1 MSQQL
6 HPSPRV
12 WWRWALAIILA
23 LVFLNILVSLVLS
36 KLYPSH
42 CVRPSHVPAF
52 VRSKSVDILDVPRH
66 LYLLVDT
73 PLLPLADKDIVVRS
87 AYVNFHGTPGS
98 RHRNSTIMLLEI
110 KKILLAQKAIESC
123 RVGEH
128 ITTHFEVVPI
138 LQEDCGIESGGSHT
152 QVLLLCYNI
161 PAQHLDWAWVA
172 FHKHLF
178 GEDTMYWAKSE
189 HPVMFPFQ
197 YKESSSD
204 SVLVCAA
211 MLPHY
216 TPYVEDWLRY
226 QMAIGVDHVHMTLE
240 SSFLNRGSFDRDF
253 LQQVVGDGFVSV
265 DFWHQWLNETDIC
278 DHSLDLALYDC
289 ALRFRGAYGYV
300 LFSDPRDFF
309 IPRDPAVSQM
319 KEYLTRWCGGRSTH
333 CRFRWRDLYY
343 RKCAGTVRD
352 GNVTS
357 AIAVTQYD
365 WRSEGFVVHKFSDI
379 LPNDRDLFS
388 VLDSSSVV
396 DVPADNSYMAHLV
409 KTDGNP
415 ITHRRILPESERC

>member
-1 MSQQL
+1 MGQPL

-12 WWRWALAIILA
+12 WWRWALVIIL
-23 LVFLNILVSLVLS
+23 VVIFGNILVSFFLS
-36 KLYPSH
+36 KMYPSH
-42 CVRPSHVPAF
+42 CVQPSHVPAF
-52 VRSKSVDILDVPRH
+52 VRSKSVDVLDEPRH
-66 LYLLVDT
+66 LYLLADT

-98 RHRNSTIMLLEI
+98 QHRNSTIMLLEI
-110 KKILLAQKAIESC
+110 KKTLLAQKAIESC

-128 ITTHFEVVPI
+128 VTTHFDVVPI
-138 LQEDCGIESGGSHT
+138 LQEDCGIENGGTHA
-152 QVLLLCYNI
+152 QVLLFCYDI

-178 GEDTMYWAKSE
+178 GEESMYWAKSE
-189 HPVMFPFQ
+189 HPVMFPFH

-211 MLPHY
+211 MLPYY

-240 SSFLNRGSFDRDF
+240 SSFLNRGRFDRDF
-253 LQQVVGDGFVSV
+253 LQQTVEDAYVSV

-289 ALRFRGAYGYV
+289 ALRFRGAYSYV

-309 IPRDPAVSQM
+309 IPRDPSVSQM
-319 KEYLTRWCGGRSTH
+319 KKYLTSRCGRTH
-333 CRFRWRDLYY
+333 CRFKWRDLYY
-343 RKCAGTVRD
+343 RACASATRG

-357 AIAVTQYD
+357 AIEVTRYD
-365 WRSEGFVVHKFSDI
+365 WRSEGYVVHKLSRI
-379 LPNDRDLFS
+379 LPNDRDLF

-396 DVPADNSYMAHLV
+396 DVPEDKSYMAHLV
-409 KTDGNP
+409 KTDGTP
-415 ITHRRILPESERC
+415 IIYRRIIPENEKC